1 LIKVSYE
8 YYRIVV
14 EILLR
19 FYNLKRFKKTR
30 GLSMFKKWGNNME
43 SVDDNSN
50 AKTEDFKKDFAKDVT
65 YKITDEKISNKKNTI
80 LKGCKLTGDITIDC
94 DLELNGDVKGN
105 ITSEKKSNIV
115 IKGTCNGNIETKE
128 GSVDIKGEMKRGNIT
143 AGGNVTI
150 SGKYRGGDVKA
161 NGKIVVN
168 GEFNGKLEGNDIEI
182 GPNARGK
189 GELLFRE
196 SISIA
201 KGAKVEVQIKQVQR
215 ELSIT
220 KITHEKEATNIK
232 PLLNDVI
239 GVK

>member
-1 LIKVSYE
+1 
-8 YYRIVV
+8 
-14 EILLR
+14 
-19 FYNLKRFKKTR
+19 
-30 GLSMFKKWGNNME
+30 MFKKWGNNTE
-43 SVDDNSN
+43 SIATDSN
-50 AKTEDFKKDFAKDVT
+50 IEIENVEKDFVPDNIPKVNN
-65 YKITDEKISNKKNTI
+65 EKISNEKNTI
-80 LKGCKLTGDITIDC
+80 LKGCKLTGDIKIDC

-128 GSVDIKGEMKRGNIT
+128 GNVDIKGEMKRGNIT

-161 NGKIVVN
+161 NGKIIVN

-201 KGAKVEVQIKQVQR
+201 KGAKVEVQIKQVQP
-215 ELSIT
+215 ELNVT
-220 KITHEKEATNIK
+220 KITHEKETVNIK
-232 PLLNDVI
+232 PLLNGAI
-239 GVK
+239 GAKGASQNRQLN

>member
-1 LIKVSYE
+1 
-8 YYRIVV
+8 
-14 EILLR
+14 
-19 FYNLKRFKKTR
+19 
-30 GLSMFKKWGNNME
+30 MFKRWGNNME
-43 SVDDNSN
+43 SVEEDNN
-50 AKTEDFKKDFAKDVT
+50 VKTENFENSFVKDDT

-128 GSVDIKGEMKRGNIT
+128 GNVDIKGEMKRGNIT

-161 NGKIVVN
+161 NGKIIVN

-201 KGAKVEVQIKQVQR
+201 KGAKVEVQIKQVQQ
-215 ELSIT
+215 ELNVT
-220 KITHEKEATNIK
+220 KITHEKEAVNFK
-232 PLLNDVI
+232 PLLNKMEPDKLVTNSQLNS
-239 GVK
+239 